1 MLVRYKH
8 ESIYT
13 SVPKL
18 GALQG
23 LETMPSKNKA
33 REKDW
38 VVNTIKMKI
47 REKETGETGKIHL
60 DVETKN
66 VYILEG
72 LQIQM

>member
-1 MLVRYKH
+1 
-8 ESIYT
+8 
-13 SVPKL
+13 
-18 GALQG
+18 
-23 LETMPSKNKA
+23 
-33 REKDW
+33 
-38 VVNTIKMKI
+38 MKI